1 MNKKALILSSL
12 IFVNLFGFISP
23 NISYAEKNIVQ
34 EDVGHLH
41 IKVEPE
47 LPEDK
52 RHIPKEA
59 KDYEYKYLQ
68 EVGNFKIKA
77 EPSLQV
83 KPKKITTEEE
93 IKIID
98 ELNKIINCQNKKEY
112 EEALEKMQS
121 LVAQY
126 PENGVFYKWVAI
138 YQNALRDYNESA
150 STIEQLRMMFP
161 LSSNVIEKDFMIRYY
176 EIDNARN
183 TNTKIITQNMI
194 NRLKEDNENKN
205 SDKFIY
211 DIKEKDLTDFLC
223 QYQTFL
229 LNNKNYKDVDR
240 KELVDLW
247 EKIPKKHQKSL
258 DDFYGYN
265 IDDLTYI
272 YGRAFNRKDLLKE
285 YVEHEKENKDKI
297 IIQQVKDAKK
307 ILYRKY

>member
-12 IFVNLFGFISP
+12 IFVNLFGLISP
-23 NISYAEKNIVQ
+23 NVSYAENNTIQK
-34 EDVGHLH
+34 DVGNLH
-41 IKVEPE
+41 IKTDSEIKEEV
-47 LPEDK
+47 K
-52 RHIPKEA
+52 HVPKEA
-59 KDYEYKYLQ
+59 KDYKYKYLQ

-83 KPKKITTEEE
+83 KPKKITTQEE
-93 IKIID
+93 IKILEKLD
-98 ELNKIINCQNKKEY
+98 KIISYQNKKKY
-112 EEALEKMQS
+112 KEALEEMKT
-121 LVAQY
+121 LVSEY

-138 YQNALRDYNESA
+138 YENSLRNYEES
-150 STIEQLRMMFP
+150 SSVIEQLRMMFP
-161 LSSNVIEKDFMIRYY
+161 LSSNAVDKDFMIRYY

-183 TNTKIITQNMI
+183 TNKKEVAQKLIDQ
-194 NRLKEDNENKN
+194 LKADNKVKN
-205 SDKFIY
+205 SDKIIY
-211 DIKEKDLTDFLC
+211 DIKEKDLTNFLC

-240 KELVDLW
+240 KELTNLW
-247 EKIPKKHQKSL
+247 KQIPKRHQRTL

-285 YVEHEKENKDKI
+285 YVEHEKENKNTV

-307 ILYRKY
+307 ILYSKY